1 MVLRRCGDAVACW
14 ELECDD
20 ACRGRA
26 GVLGA
31 LVWMGGWLIHRECR
45 RYTFVLHLVKA
56 GRPPREL
63 KPT

>member
-31 LVWMGGWLIHRECR
+31 LVWMGDG
-45 RYTFVLHLVKA
+45 
-56 GRPPREL
+56 
-63 KPT
+63 